1 MTSIKSP
8 YSLFEVQILHLVEH
22 GLWNCQDS
30 HSLITTLAQFSY
42 ETVKVQRSIKVPW
55 KSAQNR
61 DKRLIRALVSAK
73 TIKKTSP
80 SWAKDKWSGADF
92 FHPENVWNQSK
103 YFQVPPRPTTSMICW
118 RVTPNVSTRGED
130 SFSTGR
136 FCLESKEF
144 EKWNQQKPIFYNGLL
159 VSWVK
164 RRTYLS

>member
-1 MTSIKSP
+1 M
-8 YSLFEVQILHLVEH
+8 
-22 GLWNCQDS
+22 
-30 HSLITTLAQFSY
+30 
-42 ETVKVQRSIKVPW
+42 QRSIKVPW

-80 SWAKDKWSGADF
+80 SWAKGKWSGADF
-92 FHPENVWNQSK
+92 FRPENVLNQSK
-103 YFQVPPRPTTSMICW
+103 YFQVPPTTSMICW

-144 EKWNQQKPIFYNGLL
+144 EKWNQQKPISYNGLL

-164 RRTYLS
+164 RRTYVPLIVCEQPLQELLLIRTSHTVCRRSNNRVSENRTR